1 MANGLVGSNF
11 HKIMVITAM
20 IGTDKNAPIIPHKLD
35 QNKSDKIIMVD
46 DKFNLLPIILG
57 SKKFHEII

>member
-11 HKIMVITAM
+11 QSTIVITAM

-35 QNKSDKIIMVD
+35 QNNNDKIIIVEER
-46 DKFNLLPIILG
+46 FNLFPIIFG
-57 SKKFHEII
+57 SRKFHEII